1 MSDWL
6 SLNNTVTVTET
17 SRNILNCVN
26 LTVELKVKMHK
37 VEVRQHVCS
46 ANAKFALLFASFTK
60 RFNGARLPYTE
71 LGYPHDTSM
80 LYSEWVIIITNTVN
94 IFTFLIQAPYNI
106 DIYKRSMKMKPV
118 RQIMYSVDVTVC
130 FSLCER
136 IPMDILVGRGGGR
149 VIRHHS
155 WLWLCFERNQQK
167 KQSVEVRKDTST
179 TMTYYIILDIA
190 SYFVWYSLILEENKM
205 SRNHPYFVRNK
216 VTG

>member
-17 SRNILNCVN
+17 SSYNCVH

-37 VEVRQHVCS
+37 GEVRQHVCS

-136 IPMDILVGRGGGR
+136 IPMDILVGREGGGGVGEWSDITAGCGCVSKGINR
-149 VIRHHS
+149 KSKVWR
-155 WLWLCFERNQQK
+155 WGRTPAQQWH
-167 KQSVEVRKDTST
+167 T
-179 TMTYYIILDIA
+179 IL
-190 SYFVWYSLILEENKM
+190 F
-205 SRNHPYFVRNK
+205 
-216 VTG
+216 

>member
-1 MSDWL
+1 
-6 SLNNTVTVTET
+6 
-17 SRNILNCVN
+17 
-26 LTVELKVKMHK
+26 
-37 VEVRQHVCS
+37 
-46 ANAKFALLFASFTK
+46 
-60 RFNGARLPYTE
+60 
-71 LGYPHDTSM
+71 M

-136 IPMDILVGRGGGR
+136 IPMDILVGGGGR

-179 TMTYYIILDIA
+179 TMTYYIILDSA
-190 SYFVWYSLILEENKM
+190 SYFV
-205 SRNHPYFVRNK
+205 
-216 VTG
+216 